1 MNSKADQ
8 TPPPRHSQRR
18 RFGALLWRA
27 IRHASVWG
35 LRLVAVGTLCLL
47 LAFAY
52 LHLVGLPAYV
62 TDTFLDRMAQRGYVL
77 QIKRLRLEI
86 DRGLVASDV
95 RMFASAHAAEPF
107 LTAQELT
114 LALDPSAL
122 LRHRRA
128 VPILGIVD
136 GKVVAQLG
144 TKRFGAR
151 EGTRSLAVD
160 QIHLRFS
167 ASEQEIH
174 LRDFHAHMLG
184 IQFRGRGTVY
194 LPPPAADVDLDR
206 PPPPPAEA
214 TPLTTVLQGIE
225 EAPDWVLHLVEQ
237 INALSFRAPPTAEFV
252 FAVYPA
258 HPQANIASF
267 LLDGPSGG
275 RLKGVEIDRFRLD
288 ASWKNQRL
296 HIPDLQL
303 RRGDDQVGLS
313 GWWETDSQMV
323 SAHLVNTLPLNIY
336 LNLLPPTL
344 REPISTVIQDPTFP
358 LRVELQVGPAPLA
371 TVIETVS
378 GSIVASQARI
388 QDIPIEHLDISFSR
402 QGPLLRLES
411 GRVQLDS
418 GPGASR
424 LQVREAEFRLD
435 TLRYQ
440 ARLSGTFNP
449 HVLKPVLT
457 PNFRAIVEWFDI
469 QEPLQGD
476 VQIGGLLGDPAISCY
491 GPVQATN
498 FTIRGV
504 AIDSLEGDLNIT
516 NEVMHLTGVTL
527 TRPEGLAR
535 GDAHMAFSNQT
546 LRLDVD
552 SRLDPRAVAEMLGP
566 AVADFMAPFQHNGPT
581 HVRVNGLLDYCN
593 FSLNQ
598 LQAQVE
604 AQGFGYDRW
613 VADTAQ
619 FDLEVI
625 GHRLQF
631 TNVAATAYGG
641 TLSGHG
647 ALYPVGR
654 DDHWR
659 YEINGQ
665 IVGARLDDLL
675 AATLEQPLGELRGSI
690 EASGRLAGYVGV
702 GTGPL
707 ATGTGQVKIRNG
719 LLFETKLFSGLTAI
733 LSKIFPATSLFA
745 QTDARGSFAI
755 RNSRIYSRD
764 IELMGSL
771 FSVKASG
778 RYGFDGDLR
787 FRVEVLPL
795 RKGAVATLVR
805 LATLPVTR
813 LLEFRLTGTFEDP
826 RWRPTNLNPADLFD

>member
-1 MNSKADQ
+1 MNSKADHS
-8 TPPPRHSQRR
+8 PSKRHLRIRR
-18 RFGALLWRA
+18 LGIWLLIA
-27 IRHASVWG
+27 VRHASVWG
-35 LRLVAVGTLCLL
+35 LRLAAVGTLCLL

-52 LHLVGLPAYV
+52 LHLVGLPTYV
-62 TDTFLDRMAQRGYVL
+62 TDVFLDRMAQRGYVL
-77 QIKRLRLEI
+77 QIKRLRLEL

-122 LRHRRA
+122 LRHRRS
-128 VPILGIVD
+128 VPVLGIVD
-136 GKVVAQLG
+136 GKLVAQLG
-144 TKRFGAR
+144 TERFGAR

-194 LPPPAADVDLDR
+194 LPPPAADVALDR
-206 PPPPPAEA
+206 PPPPAEA
-214 TPLTTVLQGIE
+214 NPLTTVLQGIE

-258 HPQANIASF
+258 HPQSNIASF

-303 RRGDDQVGLS
+303 CRGDDQVGLS
-313 GWWETDSQMV
+313 GWWETDSQTV

-344 REPISTVIQDPTFP
+344 RQPVSAVIQDPSFP
-358 LRVELQVGPAPLA
+358 LHVELQVGPTPLA
-371 TVIETVS
+371 TVLDTVS
-378 GSIVASQARI
+378 GRIVASKARI
-388 QDIPIEHLDISFSR
+388 QDIPIEHLDLSFFR

-418 GPGASR
+418 GPGASH
-424 LQVREAEFRLD
+424 LHIREADYRLD
-435 TLRYQ
+435 TKHYQ
-440 ARLSGTFNP
+440 GHVAGTLNP

-457 PNFRAIVEWFDI
+457 PNFRTIVEWFGI

-476 VQIGGLLGDPAISCY
+476 VQIGGRLGDPAISCY

-535 GDAHMAFSNQT
+535 GDVHMAFSNQT

-566 AVADFMAPFQHNGPT
+566 AVADFMAPFHLKGPT
-581 HVRVNGLLDYCN
+581 HVHVNGRLDYCN

-604 AQGFGYDRW
+604 AQGLGYDRW

-619 FDLEVI
+619 FDLEVT
-625 GHRLQF
+625 GHHLDF
-631 TNVAATAYGG
+631 TNVTATAYGG
-641 TLSGHG
+641 TFSGHG

-659 YEINGQ
+659 YEIKGRAT
-665 IVGARLDDLL
+665 GARLDELL
-675 AATLEQPLGELRGSI
+675 AATLDETTGTLRGLLDI
-690 EASGRLAGYVGV
+690 TGRLAGYIGE

-707 ATGTGQVKIRNG
+707 ATGTGRIKIRNG

-733 LSKIFPATSLFA
+733 LSTIFPETSLFA

-755 RNSRIYSRD
+755 RNSRVYSRD

-771 FSVKASG
+771 FSIKASG

-787 FRVEVLPL
+787 FRVEVQPL
-795 RKGAVATLVR
+795 RKGPVAALVR

-813 LLEFRLTGTFEDP
+813 LLEFRLTGTFETP